1 MSLIE
6 EVMRRGAHERTAPVP
21 GNLAPMPGNLAPIQ
35 RAARPHNL
43 GVPQPPPG
51 AGPQEVFTPQ
61 FRSAPVDPEAMERNH
76 ILLRVHDVAIS
87 RAYKILRTRVL
98 RRLSANNWATLGI
111 TGTAAGEGKSL
122 TAVNL
127 ALALAQDVNTW
138 VTLVDLDLQ
147 RPQLGSYLGMTYEH
161 GLTDYL
167 TGQVELDQ
175 IVYDIGVKR
184 LAVIP
189 NATSVESSSELLSS
203 PRMADFVNALES
215 QSPRRVV
222 IYDMPPLMVTDDVL
236 AFAPRVDSFL
246 LVVSQGQ
253 TARRTL
259 ANAKEVLSELN
270 LMGVVLNRS
279 TERNDSPYY

>member
-6 EVMRRGAHERTAPVP
+6 EVMRRSAHERTA
-21 GNLAPMPGNLAPIQ
+21 AMPGTVLPTS
-35 RAARPHNL
+35 RL
-43 GVPQPPPG
+43 GRQPPAP
-51 AGPQEVFTPQ
+51 PPPLPENFVPVQYRP
-61 FRSAPVDPEAMERNH
+61 APVDPQAMERNRV
-76 ILLRVHDVAIS
+76 LLRVPDVGIS

-98 RRLSANNWATLGI
+98 HRLAANNWFTLGI

-122 TAVNL
+122 TSVNL
-127 ALALAQDVNTW
+127 ALALAQDVNTS
-138 VTLVDLDLQ
+138 VFLVDLDLQ
-147 RPQLGSYLGMTYEH
+147 RPQLGNYLGMSYEH

-167 TGQVELDQ
+167 TGQVDLDQ

-189 NATSVESSSELLSS
+189 NASSVENSSELLGS
-203 PRMADFVNALES
+203 PRMGEFLSALEA
-215 QSPRRVV
+215 QIPRRIVV
-222 IYDMPPLMVTDDVL
+222 FDMPPLMVTDDVL
-236 AFAPRVDSFL
+236 AFAPRVDTFL

-259 ANAKEVLSELN
+259 ANAKEVLAEVN

>member
-6 EVMRRGAHERTAPVP
+6 EVMRRSAHERTA
-21 GNLAPMPGNLAPIQ
+21 AMPGPVLSTSRIGRQP
-35 RAARPHNL
+35 AAA
-43 GVPQPPPG
+43 PQPLPENFVPVQYR
-51 AGPQEVFTPQ
+51 P
-61 FRSAPVDPEAMERNH
+61 APVDPAAMERNRV
-76 ILLRVHDVAIS
+76 LLRVPDVGIS

-98 RRLSANNWATLGI
+98 HRLAANNWFTLGV
-111 TGTAAGEGKSL
+111 TGTMAGEGKSL
-122 TAVNL
+122 TSVNL
-127 ALALAQDVNTW
+127 ALALAQDVNTS
-138 VTLVDLDLQ
+138 VFLVDLDLQ
-147 RPQLGSYLGMTYEH
+147 RPQLGNYLGMSYEH

-175 IVYDIGVKR
+175 IIYDIGVKR

-189 NATSVESSSELLSS
+189 NASSVENSSELLGS
-203 PRMADFVNALES
+203 PRMGEFLTALEA
-215 QSPRRVV
+215 QIPRRVIV
-222 IYDMPPLMVTDDVL
+222 FDMPPLLVTDDVL
-236 AFAPRVDSFL
+236 AFAPRVDTFL

-259 ANAKEVLSELN
+259 ANAKEVLAEVN

>member
-6 EVMRRGAHERTAPVP
+6 EVMRRSAHERTAAKP
-21 GNLAPMPGNLAPIQ
+21 GTVMSNSRVARQPMA
-35 RAARPHNL
+35 
-43 GVPQPPPG
+43 PPPL
-51 AGPQEVFTPQ
+51 PENFVPVQYRP
-61 FRSAPVDPEAMERNH
+61 APVDPQAMERNRV
-76 ILLRVHDVAIS
+76 LLRVPDVGIS

-98 RRLSANNWATLGI
+98 HRLAANNWFTLGI

-127 ALALAQDVNTW
+127 ALALAQDVNTS
-138 VTLVDLDLQ
+138 VFLVDLDLQ
-147 RPQLGSYLGMTYEH
+147 RPQLGAYLGMSYEH

-175 IVYDIGVKR
+175 IIYDIGVKR
-184 LAVIP
+184 LAVVP
-189 NATSVESSSELLSS
+189 NASSVENSSELLGS
-203 PRMADFVNALES
+203 PRMGEFLAALEA
-215 QSPRRVV
+215 QIPRRIIVF
-222 IYDMPPLMVTDDVL
+222 DMPPLMVTDDVL
-236 AFAPRVDSFL
+236 AFAPRVDTFL

-259 ANAKEVLSELN
+259 ANAKEVLSEVN

>member
-6 EVMRRGAHERTAPVP
+6 EVMRRSAHERTAATP
-21 GNLAPMPGNLAPIQ
+21 GAVLSTTALRGG
-35 RAARPHNL
+35 RPQA
-43 GVPQPPPG
+43 VPPPLPENFVPVQYRP
-51 AGPQEVFTPQ
+51 A
-61 FRSAPVDPEAMERNH
+61 AVDPQAMERNRV
-76 ILLRVHDVAIS
+76 LLRVPDVGIS

-98 RRLSANNWATLGI
+98 PRLTANNWFTLGI

-122 TAVNL
+122 TSVNL
-127 ALALAQDVNTW
+127 ALALAQDVNTS
-138 VTLVDLDLQ
+138 VFLVDLDLQ
-147 RPQLGSYLGMTYEH
+147 RPQLGNYLGMSYEH

-175 IVYDIGVKR
+175 IIYDIGVKR

-189 NATSVESSSELLSS
+189 NASSVEHSSELLLS
-203 PRMADFVNALES
+203 PRMGEFIAALEA
-215 QSPRRVV
+215 QLPRRIIVF
-222 IYDMPPLMVTDDVL
+222 DMPPLMVTDDVL
-236 AFAPRVDSFL
+236 AFAPRVDTFL

-259 ANAKEVLSELN
+259 ANAKEVLAEVN

>member
-6 EVMRRGAHERTAPVP
+6 EVMRRSAHERAAAMAVP
-21 GNLAPMPGNLAPIQ
+21 GNVVSGP
-35 RAARPHNL
+35 RSARPL
-43 GVPQPPPG
+43 VSPPPEVI
-51 AGPQEVFTPQ
+51 APQYRV
-61 FRSAPVDPEAMERNH
+61 APVDPEAMERNRV
-76 ILLRVHDVAIS
+76 LLRVPDVGIS

-98 RRLSANNWATLGI
+98 HRLTANNWFSVGV
-111 TGTAAGEGKSL
+111 TGTGVGEGKSI
-122 TAVNL
+122 TAINL

-138 VTLVDLDLQ
+138 VFLVDLDLQ
-147 RPQLGSYLGMTYEH
+147 RPQLGAYLGMSYEY

-167 TGQVELDQ
+167 TGQAELEQ

-189 NATSVESSSELLSS
+189 NATSVEQSSELLRS
-203 PRMADFVNALES
+203 PRMVDFVSALES
-215 QSPRRVV
+215 QAPRRIV
-222 IYDMPPLMVTDDVL
+222 IFDMPPVMVTDDVL

-259 ANAKEVLSELN
+259 TNAKEVLSELN